1 MTTEPVTIDLT
12 ILFALATEAQLGT
25 KSVAALL
32 AHFGDPAAIW
42 DCGIDEVAQVA
53 HLSGEAVE
61 RLATAR
67 GLTDALAEE
76 LELIIAAGTTPISIT
91 DARYPKRLLRLPDP
105 PTIIYVRGSLP
116 TEDMTA
122 VAVVG
127 THLADAEGIA
137 EAVAW
142 GKGLAQ
148 RDVVVVSGLAR
159 GIDGGAHTGA
169 LAGDGQTLAVLGAGF
184 NHIYPP
190 EHCTLAEEIE
200 RHGALISE
208 HPPATPLT
216 KQRLVYRNRLIVALA
231 DAVVVVR
238 LHPAKSGG
246 SMEAIRRA
254 RDLACPTFLVAT
266 DAGAGTRQAVA
277 DGAIPIGHLPDF
289 DLVLKYL

>member
-1 MTTEPVTIDLT
+1 MATASVTIDLT
-12 ILFALATEAQLGT
+12 ILFALATEAQLGP

-32 AHFGDPAAIW
+32 AHFGEPSAIW
-42 DCGIDEVAQVA
+42 DCGIDEVAQIA

-91 DARYPKRLLRLPDP
+91 DARYPQRLLRLPDP
-105 PTIIYVRGSLP
+105 PTIIYVRGTLP
-116 TEDMTA
+116 AEDRIA

-208 HPPATPLT
+208 HPPFTPLT

-238 LHPAKSGG
+238 LHPAKAGG

-254 RDLACPTFLVAT
+254 RDLACPTYLVAT
-266 DAGAGTRQAVA
+266 DTGPGTRQAVA
-277 DGAIPIGHLPDF
+277 DGAIPIGHLPDY